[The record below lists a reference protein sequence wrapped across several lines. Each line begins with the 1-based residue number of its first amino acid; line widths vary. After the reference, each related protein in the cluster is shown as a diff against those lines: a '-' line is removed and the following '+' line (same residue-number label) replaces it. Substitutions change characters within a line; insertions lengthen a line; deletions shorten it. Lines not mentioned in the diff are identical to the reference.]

1 MTSEILETESVSST
15 RPGVPNAAATPP
27 APVRLIRLTGLY
39 VGVFLG
45 TFAFNAASVALPMI
59 QRDLH
64 AGPAEL
70 ELVVAAYGAALA
82 ALLIIGGRLGD
93 RFGRRGMFTIGSV
106 AFALVSVATA
116 CAPDIVWLIILRA
129 AQGATAAL
137 MAPQVLATIQ
147 ASTEGVRRARA
158 VTIFGAVVG
167 AAAAGGQVVG
177 GILLGS
183 DLFGLGWR
191 AIFLVCAVIA
201 ALAAVTSLAAPRT
214 RSDQPAD
221 TDVIGTVGLAL
232 GILAVILPL
241 SLGPTLGWPIWTIV
255 LLVAAP
261 FILYALWR
269 HQAAIERA
277 GRVPLL
283 PPSVLRMR
291 ALRLGLAMGALFMSG
306 YGVLLYAYALAVQ
319 NGLGVGPLA
328 AGLALGPYAIAF
340 ALTSVLIGRLI
351 ARFGVLTMLIGAVT
365 QLVALA
371 AIGVM
376 VVLSWNTGSLI
387 ALQPALVVLGVGQA
401 MMFAPVL
408 QTVLRATPVS
418 AAGLSGGIYTT
429 VQQVALAIGTVVCGA
444 LFTPIGAAAGDGTAF
459 AAMIAVMFV
468 VGCAF
473 LVSIGRLRRLV

>member
-1 MTSEILETESVSST
+1 MTSDILDTGSVPAARYGDSETSL
-15 RPGVPNAAATPP
+15 ATA
-27 APVRLIRLTGLY
+27 APVRLVRLFGLY

-64 AGPAEL
+64 ASPAEL

-93 RFGRRGMFTIGSV
+93 RVGRRGLFTIGSA
-106 AFALVSVATA
+106 AFMLASVATA
-116 CAPDIVWLIILRA
+116 FAPDIVWLIVLRA
-129 AQGATAAL
+129 VQGATAAL

-177 GILLGS
+177 GILLGAN
-183 DLFGLGWR
+183 LFGLGWR
-191 AIFLVCAVIA
+191 AIFLVCAAIA
-201 ALAAVTSLAAPRT
+201 AIAAVTSLAAPRT

-221 TDVIGTVGLAL
+221 ADVIGTVGLAL

-241 SLGPTLGWPIWTIV
+241 SLGPTLGWPVWTIV
-255 LLVAAP
+255 MLVAAP
-261 FILYALWR
+261 VILFALWR

-283 PPSVLRMR
+283 PPSVLRLP
-291 ALRLGLAMGALFMSG
+291 ALRLGLTMGALFMGG

-319 NGLGVGPLA
+319 NGLGVGPLT

-340 ALTSVLIGRLI
+340 ALTSVSIGRLI
-351 ARFGVLTMLIGAVT
+351 ARFGVLTMSIGAVT
-365 QLVALA
+365 QLVALV
-371 AIGVM
+371 AIGVI
-376 VVLSWNTGSLI
+376 VLTSWNTGSLL

-408 QTVLRATPVS
+408 QTVLRAVPVS

-444 LFTPIGAAAGDGTAF
+444 LFTPIGVAAGDGIAF

-468 VGCAF
+468 IGSAF
-473 LVSIGRLRRLV
+473 LASIGRLRRMV